1 MTIDII
7 ITENPHYDAN
17 MSFVEN
23 ITAKV
28 DGVFS
33 WTIEAFGGFASAHF
47 EMVVPEADA
56 WEMLNRLGKREGKY
70 R

>member
-1 MTIDII
+1 MSIDII
-7 ITENPHYDAN
+7 ITENPARSTAN
-17 MSFVEN
+17 PTGREMTFIEN

-33 WTIEAFGGFASAHF
+33 WTIEAFGGFATAHF

-56 WEMLNRLGKREGKY
+56 YEMIW
-70 R
+70 